1 MKSLRI
7 GCQLYLYTIRAANLN
22 PQVVPS
28 RGQPLNNFEYPF
40 FAQPGGTFSFVDY
53 FMYQYPKQSLTI
65 EQQMQPIFDKI
76 LSLSKE
82 ILISEQARDR
92 LLSKLMSG
100 ELEVLE

>member
-1 MKSLRI
+1 MFYVSVLI
-7 GCQLYLYTIRAANLN
+7 
-22 PQVVPS
+22 
-28 RGQPLNNFEYPF
+28 
-40 FAQPGGTFSFVDY
+40 
-53 FMYQYPKQSLTI
+53 TI

>member
-1 MKSLRI
+1 MRRFVR
-7 GCQLYLYTIRAANLN
+7 CTENYEYAHYMLY
-22 PQVVPS
+22 
-28 RGQPLNNFEYPF
+28 NNINRTHHASDFY
-40 FAQPGGTFSFVDY
+40 AQPGGTFSFVDY

-92 LLSKLMSG
+92 LLSN
-100 ELEVLE
+100 

>member
-1 MKSLRI
+1 M
-7 GCQLYLYTIRAANLN
+7 LY
-22 PQVVPS
+22 
-28 RGQPLNNFEYPF
+28 NNINRTHHASDFN
-40 FAQPGGTFSFVDY
+40 AQPGGTFLLMGY

-65 EQQMQPIFDKI
+65 EQQIFDKI

-82 ILISEQARDR
+82 ILISKQARDR

>member
-1 MKSLRI
+1 MGELSNKTDFESKASLLLL
-7 GCQLYLYTIRAANLN
+7 LYIEIFPIIIQEYQIEVEATLWGQGKCVEFLQ
-22 PQVVPS
+22 QV
-28 RGQPLNNFEYPF
+28 LI
-40 FAQPGGTFSFVDY
+40 
-53 FMYQYPKQSLTI
+53 I

-92 LLSKLMSG
+92 ILSKLMSG

>member
-1 MKSLRI
+1 M
-7 GCQLYLYTIRAANLN
+7 LYNSINRTHHASDFY
-22 PQVVPS
+22 
-28 RGQPLNNFEYPF
+28 
-40 FAQPGGTFSFVDY
+40 AQPGGTFSFMGC

-65 EQQMQPIFDKI
+65 EKQMQPIFNKI

-92 LLSKLMSG
+92 ILSKLMSG

>member
-1 MKSLRI
+1 MRVAYQTRWDFL
-7 GCQLYLYTIRAANLN
+7 
-22 PQVVPS
+22 
-28 RGQPLNNFEYPF
+28 
-40 FAQPGGTFSFVDY
+40 FVDY

-92 LLSKLMSG
+92 ILSKLMSG

>member
-1 MKSLRI
+1 
-7 GCQLYLYTIRAANLN
+7 
-22 PQVVPS
+22 
-28 RGQPLNNFEYPF
+28 
-40 FAQPGGTFSFVDY
+40 
-53 FMYQYPKQSLTI
+53 MYQYPKQSLTI

-82 ILISEQARDR
+82 VLISEQSRDR

>member
-1 MKSLRI
+1 M
-7 GCQLYLYTIRAANLN
+7 NLKIYN
-22 PQVVPS
+22 T
-28 RGQPLNNFEYPF
+28 NNRTHHASDFY
-40 FAQPGGTFSFVDY
+40 AQPGGTFLLMGY

-65 EQQMQPIFDKI
+65 EQQIFDKI

-82 ILISEQARDR
+82 ILISKQARDR

>member
-1 MKSLRI
+1 MRNSVGFLFM
-7 GCQLYLYTIRAANLN
+7 GCFT
-22 PQVVPS
+22 
-28 RGQPLNNFEYPF
+28 
-40 FAQPGGTFSFVDY
+40 
-53 FMYQYPKQSLTI
+53 YQYPKQILTI

-92 LLSKLMSG
+92 LLPKLMGG

>member
-1 MKSLRI
+1 M
-7 GCQLYLYTIRAANLN
+7 LY
-22 PQVVPS
+22 
-28 RGQPLNNFEYPF
+28 NNINRTHHASDFY
-40 FAQPGGTFSFVDY
+40 AQPGGTFLLMGY
-53 FMYQYPKQSLTI
+53 FTYQYTKQILTI

>member
-1 MKSLRI
+1 M
-7 GCQLYLYTIRAANLN
+7 LY
-22 PQVVPS
+22 
-28 RGQPLNNFEYPF
+28 NNINRTHHASDFY
-40 FAQPGGTFSFVDY
+40 AKPGGTFLFVDY

-92 LLSKLMSG
+92 ILSKLN
-100 ELEVLE
+100 

>member
-1 MKSLRI
+1 MSNIQKQHKISPAIAWL
-7 GCQLYLYTIRAANLN
+7 TI
-22 PQVVPS
+22 QKFIIFYC
-28 RGQPLNNFEYPF
+28 PLDGEHTILCATRWDFL
-40 FAQPGGTFSFVDY
+40 FVDY
-53 FMYQYPKQSLTI
+53 FMHQYPKQSLTI

-92 LLSKLMSG
+92 ILSKLMSG

>member
-1 MKSLRI
+1 M
-7 GCQLYLYTIRAANLN
+7 
-22 PQVVPS
+22 
-28 RGQPLNNFEYPF
+28 
-40 FAQPGGTFSFVDY
+40 DY

-92 LLSKLMSG
+92 ILSKLMSG